1 MKNSKR
7 VRKSLLLVIFLL
19 VGIVSVHSVYGEEHD
34 KQLEGDTLKIIFSGS
49 ETSPLENN
57 SYLEKSEIL
66 GVVADSTVLKVSY
79 KLDKGYTFLGYF
91 VSKEISENGK
101 EVLVTRLYKKESSKT
116 NSEDVTGE
124 ITIDL
129 SNVNAESQLQF
140 IIK

>member
-19 VGIVSVHSVYGEEHD
+19 VGIVSVHSVYGEEQD

-116 NSEDVTGE
+116 NSEDVSGE

>member
-19 VGIVSVHSVYGEEHD
+19 VGIVSVHSVYGEEQD

-66 GVVADSTVLKVSY
+66 GVMADSTVLKVSY

-101 EVLVTRLYKKESSKT
+101 EVLVTRLHKKESSKT

>member
-19 VGIVSVHSVYGEEHD
+19 VGIVSVHSVYGEEQD

-79 KLDKGYTFLGYF
+79 KLDKGYTFLGYS

>member
-19 VGIVSVHSVYGEEHD
+19 VGIVSVHSVYGEEQD

-79 KLDKGYTFLGYF
+79 KLDKGYTFFGYF

>member
-1 MKNSKR
+1 M
-7 VRKSLLLVIFLL
+7 
-19 VGIVSVHSVYGEEHD
+19 
-34 KQLEGDTLKIIFSGS
+34 
-49 ETSPLENN
+49 ENN

-129 SNVNAESQLQF
+129 SNANAKSQLQF

>member
-19 VGIVSVHSVYGEEHD
+19 VGIVSVHSVYGEEQD

-57 SYLEKSEIL
+57 SYLEKNEIL

-116 NSEDVTGE
+116 NSEDLTGE

>member
-19 VGIVSVHSVYGEEHD
+19 VGIVSVYSVYGEEQD

>member
-19 VGIVSVHSVYGEEHD
+19 VGIVSVHSVYGEEQD

-116 NSEDVTGE
+116 NSEDVAGE

>member
-19 VGIVSVHSVYGEEHD
+19 VGIVSVHSVYGEEQD

>member
-19 VGIVSVHSVYGEEHD
+19 VGIVSVHSVYGEEQD

-66 GVVADSTVLKVSY
+66 GVVAGSTVLKVSY

>member
-1 MKNSKR
+1 M
-7 VRKSLLLVIFLL
+7 
-19 VGIVSVHSVYGEEHD
+19 GIVSVHSVYGEEQD

>member
-1 MKNSKR
+1 M
-7 VRKSLLLVIFLL
+7 
-19 VGIVSVHSVYGEEHD
+19 
-34 KQLEGDTLKIIFSGS
+34 
-49 ETSPLENN
+49 
-57 SYLEKSEIL
+57 
-66 GVVADSTVLKVSY
+66 
-79 KLDKGYTFLGYF
+79 GYF

-129 SNVNAESQLQF
+129 SNANAESQLQF